1 MEPRRLVR
9 LIYLFF
15 LTFFMLWNRAVY
27 ADEQGGQNANAT
39 GENGQVSCEFNEDQ
53 KKQVAQ
59 KAASE
64 AEAATKKLEEVA
76 DLIKKNFKDSNG
88 VCHYLDTSWF
98 WEDGEWS
105 ASERSYTSEDMQGA
119 QKADEILGGSKTV
132 QNIERA
138 NSSDLKNYTDWDF
151 GKLRQRAY
159 SSNQNNSSQAQ
170 KCQEIM
176 SKAETAMGKS
186 ADDANS
192 FFGHRSKAH
201 QSLVLLSGK
210 LDCSCEK
217 DADGNIKGTCKED
230 DFEKN
235 SDVDGCKSVA
245 MYQEELSGFCITC
258 KLFAS
263 IIGTVQ
269 QISRSAFEAS
279 ANSLCGILG
288 IALLIYLAYMTLV
301 TIASPESQ
309 KLSKY
314 LTSITIQGF
323 KVALTILILQNPTF
337 LYQKLL
343 CPILDGSIDFS
354 IALTGEKGELI
365 AEKGAQYSDKF
376 DQSNEYF
383 SAKTAQNMVGAV
395 DNFTDSE
402 ALMPAIGRALI
413 CRAWDDLGVERA
425 WVIPRFMMFV
435 EGTIIYIFG
444 LGILLALSFYM
455 LDCAIELGLVFALM
469 TFFIACW
476 PFKMTAGY
484 TKIGWNMFLNSFFNF
499 VMMSVIIICITR
511 LSSQALSVG
520 NSIEELQNLVNSDNI
535 DALDNAMDLGG
546 LQMVMVVLCSMM
558 CYKLPRE
565 AGRLANKFAGG
576 MHIAMGGALGG
587 MAAGFI
593 TNTVGRSARVAGN
606 VAAPGAK
613 IAGNYIINKTGMK
626 DKVKGLASKAQ
637 NTIGRL
643 GIGSKAKMGA
653 KGRDANANKLEDT
666 PSGGFLPD
674 K

>member
-9 LIYLFF
+9 LIFLFF

-27 ADEQGGQNANAT
+27 ADEQGGQNTNTT
-39 GENGQVSCEFNEDQ
+39 GGNEQVSCELNENQQ
-53 KKQVAQ
+53 KQMAQ
-59 KAASE
+59 QAASE
-64 AEAATKKLEEVA
+64 AEAAAKKLQEVA

-105 ASERSYTSEDMQGA
+105 ASERGYTSEDMQGA
-119 QKADEILGGSKTV
+119 KKADEILGGSKTV
-132 QNIERA
+132 QSIERA
-138 NSSDLKNYTDWDF
+138 NSGDLKNYTDWDF

-159 SSNQNNSSQAQ
+159 SSDQNNSNAQ
-170 KCQEIM
+170 KCQEVM
-176 SKAETAMGKS
+176 SQAEAAMGQS

-192 FFGHRSKAH
+192 FFGHRNKAH

-217 DADGNIKGTCKED
+217 DSEGNVKGTCKED

-263 IIGTVQ
+263 IIGTAQ
-269 QISRSAFEAS
+269 QISRNAFEAS

-288 IALLIYLAYMTLV
+288 IALMIYLAYMTLV
-301 TIASPESQ
+301 TIASPEAQ

-323 KVALTILILQNPTF
+323 KVALTVLILQNPTF

-343 CPILDGSIDFS
+343 SPILDGSIDFS

-365 AEKGAQYSDKF
+365 SEKGAQYSDKF
-376 DQSNEYF
+376 DQSSEYF
-383 SAKTAQNMVGAV
+383 SAKTAQSMVGAI
-395 DNFTDSE
+395 DNFTDSA

-413 CRAWDDLGVERA
+413 CRAWSDLGLKRA
-425 WVIPRFMMFV
+425 WMVPRFMMFV
-435 EGTIIYIFG
+435 EGSIIYIFG
-444 LGILLALSFYM
+444 LGILLAIGFYM
-455 LDCAIELGLVFALM
+455 LDCAVELGLVFALM
-469 TFFIACW
+469 TFFVACW
-476 PFKMTAGY
+476 PFKMTSGY

-499 VMMSVIIICITR
+499 VMMSVIIVCITR

-520 NSIEELQNLVNSDNI
+520 NSIDELKNLVNSDSI
-535 DALDNAMDLGG
+535 DALDKAMDLGG
-546 LQMVMVVLCSMM
+546 LQMVMVVVCSLM
-558 CYKLPRE
+558 CFKLPKE
-565 AGRLANKFAGG
+565 SGRLANKFAGG
-576 MHIAMGGALGG
+576 AHVAMGGALGG
-587 MAAGFI
+587 MAAGLV
-593 TNTVGRSARVAGN
+593 TNAIGRTARVTGN

-613 IAGNYIINKTGMK
+613 IAGNYIMDKTGMK
-626 DKVKGLASKAQ
+626 DKVKGLTSKAK
-637 NTIGRL
+637 NAIGSI

-653 KGRDANANKLEDT
+653 KGRDANANKLEDS